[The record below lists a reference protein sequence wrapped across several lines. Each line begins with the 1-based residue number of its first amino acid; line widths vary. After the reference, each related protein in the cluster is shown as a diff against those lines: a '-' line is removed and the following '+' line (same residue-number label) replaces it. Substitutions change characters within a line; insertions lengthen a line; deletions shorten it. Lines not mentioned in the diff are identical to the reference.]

1 MLGRGV
7 KVQYK
12 EWVNWMWD
20 KLEGVIECKGVI
32 ERKGVIEQEGVCEQ
46 EGVLVFHT

>member
-20 KLEGVIECKGVI
+20 KLEGVIE
-32 ERKGVIEQEGVCEQ
+32 RKGVIEQEGVCEQ
-46 EGVLVFHT
+46 EDVLVFHT